1 MKKRQIGSSDLYVS
15 EIGLGCMSLG
25 TDEKKAIEMIQ
36 TALQQGI
43 NYFDTADL
51 YDFGLNEEFVGKA
64 LKSVRHDVVI
74 ATKVGNRWNENKEGW
89 NWDPSKAYIKS
100 QVKKSLQRLQT
111 DYIDLYQLHGG
122 TIEDNM
128 DETIEAFEELV
139 QEGLIRYY
147 GISSIRPNVIQSYL
161 TQANIVS
168 VMMQY
173 SLLDRRPE
181 EWFSLFENRKA
192 SIIARGP
199 IAKGLLSARELEKAS
214 QSMKENGYLN
224 YRFQELEELLGQL
237 KEAFATRSLQEIAL
251 QYVLSHEEVAAVIP
265 GASVPT
271 QIIENVRAV
280 RAPKLSK
287 EEWQLLRSLTVAN
300 QYDQHRA

>member
-1 MKKRQIGSSDLYVS
+1 MKKRQLGSSDLYVS

-25 TDEKKAIEMIQ
+25 TDEKKAIEMVQ

-64 LKSVRHDVVI
+64 LKSVRHDVII
-74 ATKVGNRWNENKEGW
+74 ATKVGNRWNENQDGW
-89 NWDPSKAYIKS
+89 SWDPSKTYIKS

-122 TIEDNM
+122 TMEDNM

-199 IAKGLLSARELEKAS
+199 IAKGLLSGRELEKAS

-224 YRFQELEELLGQL
+224 YRFQELEELLGRL
-237 KEAFATRSLQEIAL
+237 KEAFATRSLQEMAL
-251 QYVLSHEEVAAVIP
+251 QYVLSHDEVAAVIP

-280 RAPKLSK
+280 QAPKLSK
-287 EEWQLLRSLTVAN
+287 EEWQLLRSLTIAN
-300 QYDQHRA
+300 QYEQHRA